1 MATALWMKAD
11 VKEKR
16 NCSSF
21 FFCFFPFFAS
31 PSKISA
37 SSSVFD
43 FNQKKKKKRGRS
55 LEGAATGHWLSDHR
69 RENLPFFFFF
79 PKRKKKSQRAKKER
93 RAIKIFEKK
102 KKMAA
107 LSERSERGHWSAT
120 VANWKRAIHS
130 IIYHTHGESIR
141 VRIQR
146 PISWWRRRDRTSR
159 IPSATNRRRRI
170 NSNHYGRHWSRQSSQ
185 SSQS

>member
-43 FNQKKKKKRGRS
+43 FNQKKKKKGG
-55 LEGAATGHWLSDHR
+55 GASKERPLAIGCRTTAEKIFL
-69 RENLPFFFFF
+69 FFFLS
-79 PKRKKKSQRAKKER
+79 KKKKKESTSKER
-93 RAIKIFEKK
+93 KTGNKNIWKK